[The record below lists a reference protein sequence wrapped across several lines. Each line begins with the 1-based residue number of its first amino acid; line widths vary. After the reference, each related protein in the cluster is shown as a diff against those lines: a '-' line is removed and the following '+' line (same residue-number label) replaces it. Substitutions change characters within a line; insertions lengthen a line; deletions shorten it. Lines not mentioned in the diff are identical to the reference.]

1 MWSDCNALL
10 RTSWLR
16 KEKLKEQEKEKGKMV
31 PPEDMT
37 VRLLKEVLDE
47 SNVTYKANEKK
58 AHLIDKVRH
67 VRATLQEESYHNSE
81 KANVFPSSE
90 HTDTKRDNCFHFKKS
105 PDVCFILFYDDR
117 KERLLHL
124 LYHILFLLETVGIY
138 LEVLILQQIM
148 SAIIAIFVTVSNQLW
163 VLTSFIKL
171 LRVWMALIFS
181 WLVAQVNFMSVLGE
195 NIVQI

>member
-1 MWSDCNALL
+1 M
-10 RTSWLR
+10 
-16 KEKLKEQEKEKGKMV
+16 G

-37 VRLLKEVLDE
+37 GRLLKEVLDE

-58 AHLIDKVRH
+58 ADLIDKVRH
-67 VRATLQEESYHNSE
+67 VRATLQEESYNSE

-90 HTDTKRDNCFHFKKS
+90 HTDTKCDNCFHFKKS
-105 PDVCFILFYDDR
+105 PDVCFILFYDDW

-124 LYHILFLLETVGIY
+124 LYHILFILETVGIY

-148 SAIIAIFVTVSNQLW
+148 SAIIAIFVTASNQLW

-171 LRVWMALIFS
+171 PRVWMALIFS
-181 WLVAQVNFMSVLGE
+181 WLVAQVNFISVLGE
-195 NIVQI
+195 NIVKF

>member
-16 KEKLKEQEKEKGKMV
+16 KEKLKEQEKEKGKMG

-58 AHLIDKVRH
+58 ADLIDKFRH
-67 VRATLQEESYHNSE
+67 VRATLQEESYNSE

-105 PDVCFILFYDDR
+105 PDVCFILFYDDQ
-117 KERLLHL
+117 KELLLHL

-138 LEVLILQQIM
+138 LEVLVLQQIM

-171 LRVWMALIFS
+171 LCVWMALIFS